1 MLPLILKVIEKL
13 IHDQTS
19 AFLNSR
25 NLLYSYQSGFH
36 KNHSTNFCLSFLN
49 DKILKVFDQGLV
61 AGMILIDL
69 QKAFD
74 TVDHEILLQ
83 NLYATGFSKH
93 SVNWFRS
100 IS

>member
-1 MLPLILKVIEKL
+1 MLSLILKVIEKL

-19 AFLNSR
+19 TFLNFR
-25 NLLYSYQSGFH
+25 NLLYSYQPGFH
-36 KNHSTNFCLSFLN
+36 KNHSTDFCLSFLN
-49 DKILKVFDQGLV
+49 NKILKVT
-61 AGMILIDL
+61 GMILIDL

-83 NLYATGFSKH
+83 NLYGIGFSKH